1 MAGEFAPFVAQAE
14 RPSSPALLPLAG
26 EGSNQG
32 EKMNAVAT
40 INNSLPAVVNGAEHE
55 QQHQYLT
62 FMLNCEIF
70 AIGILRIKEII
81 EYGNLTEVP
90 RMPSFI
96 RGVIN
101 LRGAVVPV
109 IDLGSRFGKQAS
121 AVSRRTC
128 IVIIEVEHDGAQQVV
143 GVMVD
148 AVNEVLDI
156 PTTEIEPAP
165 SFGAKIR
172 ADFIRGM
179 GKVDG
184 KFVIILNVD
193 HVLSLDEMSS
203 LAGVE
208 TAVAA

>member
-1 MAGEFAPFVAQAE
+1 
-14 RPSSPALLPLAG
+14 
-26 EGSNQG
+26 
-32 EKMNAVAT
+32 
-40 INNSLPAVVNGAEHE
+40 
-55 QQHQYLT
+55 
-62 FMLNCEIF
+62 
-70 AIGILRIKEII
+70 
-81 EYGNLTEVP
+81 
-90 RMPSFI
+90 MPSFI

-121 AVSRRTC
+121 AISRRTC
-128 IVIIEVEHDGAQQVV
+128 IVIIEVIHEEEQHVV

-156 PTTEIEPAP
+156 APGEIEPAP

-172 ADFIRGM
+172 ADFIQGM
-179 GKVDG
+179 GKVNG

-203 LAGVE
+203 LAGVG
-208 TAVAA
+208 TGSALAAG

>member
-1 MAGEFAPFVAQAE
+1 
-14 RPSSPALLPLAG
+14 
-26 EGSNQG
+26 
-32 EKMNAVAT
+32 MNAVAT
-40 INNSLPAVVNGAEHE
+40 INNTLPAVTGNAVQEE

-62 FMLNCEIF
+62 FMLNSEIF

-90 RMPSFI
+90 RMPGFI

-121 AVSRRTC
+121 TVSRRTC
-128 IVIIEVEHDGAQQVV
+128 IVIIEVQHDDAQQVV

-156 PTTEIEPAP
+156 PATEIEPAP